1 MKNGKKMSESIWYRV
16 KYDRRIIGHYPTRAE
31 AVQKCKDYARKL
43 TPAVVNPSALEHT
56 AVEFK
61 IEMLRDCTVVA
72 TEHYTEIIA
81 MRR

>member
-1 MKNGKKMSESIWYRV
+1 MSDTYFRV
-16 KYDRRIIGHYPTRAE
+16 KYDRRMLGYYETRE
-31 AVQKCKDYARKL
+31 DAVKRCKDYARKL
-43 TPAVVNPSALEHT
+43 TPVVVNPSAFEHT

-61 IEMLRDCTVVA
+61 IEMLRDGTVVA